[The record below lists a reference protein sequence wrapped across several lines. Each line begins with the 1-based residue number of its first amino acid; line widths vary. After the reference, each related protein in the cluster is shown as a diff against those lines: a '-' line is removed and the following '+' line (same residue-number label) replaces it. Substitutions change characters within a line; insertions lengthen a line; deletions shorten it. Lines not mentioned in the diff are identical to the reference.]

1 MPDAERPY
9 SRDEYNRALVANA
22 LLDPF
27 AVVLLAVVVVAGI
40 LLNAVAVLLGVGI
53 LLYGAAA
60 ARAYLDEDVA
70 AKVLERERA
79 KRRKGLAD
87 APEVRVDPAAL
98 ARPIGDLLRGA
109 LQRQARIR
117 DAVEG
122 AELPYTEVLD
132 EVERFVRV
140 MEGTARRAQ
149 LLYEALAESPPA
161 HVQARL
167 RELRSENDPA
177 RQELVSAIA
186 HQVEVLERME
196 RQLQAFYDQMEKIL
210 VELDTVRG
218 NLVSVSASTD
228 AASQQQLAA
237 DVRGL
242 REEVGALAE
251 GMSEAYEE
259 PAPVGG
265 RGRTDPRPNI

>member
-9 SRDEYNRALVANA
+9 SRDEYNRALIANA

-40 LLNAVAVLLGVGI
+40 LLNAAAVLLVIGI

-60 ARAYLDEDVA
+60 ARAYLDEEVA

-79 KRRKGLAD
+79 MRREALGD
-87 APEVRVDPAAL
+87 AAEVRVDPASL

-122 AELPYTEVLD
+122 AQLPYTEVLD
-132 EVERFVRV
+132 EVDRFVRA

-161 HVQARL
+161 HVRARL
-167 RELRSENDPA
+167 RDLRRENDPA
-177 RQELVSAIA
+177 RHELVSAIA

-210 VELDTVRG
+210 IELDTVRG
-218 NLVSVSASTD
+218 SLVSASASTD
-228 AASQQQLAA
+228 TERQRTLAA

-242 REEVGALAE
+242 REEVGSLSE

-259 PAPVGG
+259 PKA
-265 RGRTDPRPNI
+265 